1 MPPIFSGLSYVKI
14 YTNEYFLGAGIG
26 VYTEL
31 YHSCIRYDR
40 KVFVNCNGGYLLTTI
55 ISQFKFS
62 SKDNR
67 GRCETQDVKTS
78 LVLVTNV
85 FDVIHQQSST
95 GTKVEV
101 KIK

>member
-14 YTNEYFLGAGIG
+14 YTYEYFLGAGIG

-40 KVFVNCNGGYLLTTI
+40 KVFMNCNGGYLLTTI
-55 ISQFKFS
+55 NSQFKFS

-67 GRCETQDVKTS
+67 GRCETQDVN
-78 LVLVTNV
+78 NV
-85 FDVIHQQSST
+85 FSFGDQCLLM
-95 GTKVEV
+95 
-101 KIK
+101 